1 VAERREVED
10 LVEALFSVEE
20 PWRTRFLGLT
30 ANLATGW
37 TWDGQ
42 QPNKARLTTWLQTDP
57 DLDRKVRVMVRAWL
71 K

>member
-10 LVEALFSVEE
+10 LVEVLFSVEE
-20 PWRTRFLGLT
+20 PWRSRFLDLT

-42 QPNKARLTTWLQTDP
+42 QPNKARVETWLRADP

>member
-1 VAERREVED
+1 MAERREVED
-10 LVEALFSVEE
+10 LVEVLFSVEE

-42 QPNKARLTTWLQTDP
+42 QPNRTRLASWLQADP
-57 DLDRKVRVMVRAWL
+57 DLDRKVRVMMRAWL